1 MTPSRVPSARLRL
14 RRRLY
19 LWSAPVAV
27 VLVLAAVKMIAVGV
41 LGSWA
46 ATDFSRHDIEG
57 LRRDVAW
64 LRIVDVI
71 DPAKTSFAAG
81 DLHVLEGRL
90 HDADDSFADSLART
104 PAARS
109 CPVRVNLL
117 LVRETRG
124 DLAARKANKEEAQRF
139 YTAAIALADQAPA
152 GCFAGNDDSD
162 PPRRTIRDTAIPRLR
177 QKLDLLDRPPGVA
190 PAEPPVPAAP
200 PPGPPPSGP
209 PPAGGSE
216 LGSAGPGGLI
226 PISPDRLPVT
236 GGTGPPGHRLGTGDP
251 LDLLGKLL
259 DDANSYG
266 DNREG

>member
-1 MTPSRVPSARLRL
+1 MTPRKVPPARLRL
-14 RRRLY
+14 RRRLCI
-19 LWSAPVAV
+19 WSAPVALI
-27 VLVLAAVKMIAVGV
+27 LVLAAVKLIAVGV
-41 LGSWA
+41 VGSWA

-71 DPAKTSFAAG
+71 EPAKTSFAAG

-90 HDADDSFADSLART
+90 HDADDAFADSFART
-104 PAARS
+104 PVARS

-124 DLAARKANKEEAQRF
+124 DLAARKANKAEAQRF

-152 GCFAGNDDSD
+152 GCFAGNGDSD
-162 PPRRTIRDTAIPRLR
+162 PQRRAIRDTAIPRLR
-177 QKLDLLDRPPGVA
+177 QKLDQLDRPPGAA
-190 PAEPPVPAAP
+190 PADPAPPAAP

-216 LGSAGPGGLI
+216 LGPAGTGGLI

-266 DNREG
+266 DNRE